1 MRVLVVDDS
10 PVACMLLCAILES
23 AGIDTRVAA
32 SGEQALE
39 TLEIYT
45 PDIVTMDVNMPGMDG
60 YATTARILQR
70 HALPVVVLTAT
81 ANASDAAIR
90 ALEAGALAVLQKPAG
105 PEAPD
110 FDRHVDELLRTLR
123 VMSQVK
129 VVRRSSFK
137 AVRMPSTASKR
148 LPPISTN
155 MPRVVGIAASAG
167 GPAALKTLLQRLNP
181 EQPWPI
187 ILVQHI
193 SAGFIVSFRDW
204 LERIAPVPVKIAKAD
219 QLLEKAVLYLAPD
232 DRLLGVTS
240 SGHVRLESCR
250 PKQLICPSA
259 DHLFHSMAK
268 ELGQSA
274 IGIQL
279 SGMGRDGAAGLLDLK
294 NQGALTLVQ
303 EPGDAVIDSMPRTAI
318 DMQAACDVLPAE
330 QIADMLNTL
339 ARQYLNKNRPEQG
352 R

>member
-23 AGIDTRVAA
+23 AGIDTRIAE

-39 TLEIYT
+39 ILDSYT

-70 HALPVVVLTAT
+70 HALPVVVLTGSAQ
-81 ANASDAAIR
+81 AADAAIR
-90 ALEAGALAVLQKPAG
+90 ALEAGALALLQKPAG

-110 FDRHVDELLRTLR
+110 FDQRVDELLRTLR

-129 VVRRSSFK
+129 VVRRSSLK
-137 AVRMPSTASKR
+137 ADHIPPARSKR
-148 LPPISTN
+148 LHTNSTDI
-155 MPRVVGIAASAG
+155 PRIVGIAASAG
-167 GPAALKTLLQRLNP
+167 GPAALKTLIQRLSP

-187 ILVQHI
+187 VLVQHI
-193 SAGFIVSFRDW
+193 SAGFIDSFRDW
-204 LERIAPVPVKIAKAD
+204 LERLAPIPVRIAKAD
-219 QLLEKAVLYLAPD
+219 QPLEKGVLYLAPD
-232 DRLLGVTS
+232 NRLLGVTS
-240 SGHVRLESCR
+240 SGHVRLEPCR
-250 PKQLICPSA
+250 PEQLICPSA

-268 ELGQSA
+268 ELGRSA
-274 IGIQL
+274 IAIQL
-279 SGMGRDGAAGLLDLK
+279 SGMGRDGAAGLLNLR

-303 EPGDAVIDSMPRTAI
+303 EPSDAVIDSMPRAAI
-318 DMQAACDVLPAE
+318 DMQAACEVLPAE
-330 QIADMLNTL
+330 QIAEMLNAL
-339 ARQYLNKNRPEQG
+339 ARQHLNKNRAGQG